1 MSENIELS
9 YVWDHTIIKILNH
22 DIHSKIGNMINEW
35 VVFNK
40 LEDFNSLL
48 KYTDDDFTPTGKFC
62 YINENGEKLYRKLMK
77 EFFNLR
83 WYIQHLVDEYE
94 YQYGDNKWTN
104 PLHES
109 NWTYR
114 TNKQFMKYVNFTL
127 QEMTPEQMK
136 MKPIKPIIKVNTN
149 GELDTDEGESI
160 REEEKF
166 TTSEEFTEG
175 EYSAFSDMS
184 KQDSESDI
192 NVGDTQY
199 QENSY
204 TPELQIHNTDNT
216 TMHDKHNS
224 IHDEYDTSENE
235 NTIEIE
241 TIEDYGEKIHE
252 TEESIPVETSQ
263 VLTVFNKTIHHEDD
277 SSDDK
282 SVIEIDP
289 PKENGEQEI
298 GKQDKLL
305 TTTFQIEIENR
316 KVEGLIT
323 YSTDQQIFKFKVNS
337 WGVNIE
343 FTLYEMKWTIHA
355 ILQHMGFYHTRE
367 NPCVM
372 MRTYHETKS
381 CECIIIHQDELYI
394 ASSTIQEILH
404 IMKEKYKIKIN
415 PHIYLESNFPYDPG
429 GTMIC

>member
-1 MSENIELS
+1 MTESVHLS
-9 YVWDHTIIKILNH
+9 DLWEHTITKIFKDYPESELG
-22 DIHSKIGNMINEW
+22 IMFKQWII
-35 VVFNK
+35 FNK
-40 LEDFNSLL
+40 LDNFNSILN
-48 KYTDDDFTPTGKFC
+48 YSIDDLTPSGNLC
-62 YINENGEKLYRKLMK
+62 YMNEHGDILPYSPMK
-77 EFFNLR
+77 KIFNLK
-83 WYIQHLVDEYE
+83 WYIQYLIDESE
-94 YQYGDNKWTN
+94 DEDQN
-104 PLHES
+104 PLSEE
-109 NWTYR
+109 NWM
-114 TNKQFMKYVNFTL
+114 KQNNCNFMKYVIHHRHP
-127 QEMTPEQMK
+127 MTPEQLK
-136 MKPIKPIIKVNTN
+136 QKPFEEIFKNQHEKV
-149 GELDTDEGESI
+149 DTDEGESTKV
-160 REEEKF
+160 EEEY
-166 TTSEEFTEG
+166 TTSEELTED
-175 EYSAFSDMS
+175 EYSTFSDMS

-192 NVGDTQY
+192 NVGETQY
-199 QENSY
+199 PENPQ
-204 TPELQIHNTDNT
+204 TPETLQNNT
-216 TMHDKHNS
+216 TMHDKDNS

-282 SVIEIDP
+282 SVIEIESP
-289 PKENGEQEI
+289 QENGEQEI

-305 TTTFQIEIENR
+305 TTTFQIEIKNR

-343 FTLYEMKWTIHA
+343 FTFYELKCTIHA
-355 ILQHMGFYHTRE
+355 ILQHMGFYHTTE

-372 MRTYHETKS
+372 MRAKHNTKP

-394 ASSTIQEILH
+394 APSTLQEILH
-404 IMKEKYKIKIN
+404 IVKEKYTIKIN
-415 PHIYLESNFPYDPG
+415 SNDYLEFNFPYDPG